1 MFRHILIATDGSS
14 VANKAA
20 KSGIALASRLRAKV
34 TAYSAVE
41 APVAV
46 GLEGYAIDP
55 GTMKE
60 LDERARRVALKRL
73 DAVAKMARAAG
84 VPCAAVATRGVTV
97 YEAIIAA
104 AKKQK
109 CDVIVLGSHGRRG
122 ITKLLLGSVTQKVLA
137 HSRLPVVV
145 FR

>member
-14 VANKAA
+14 VATKAA
-20 KSGIALASRLRAKV
+20 KSGIALASRLKAKV

-41 APVAV
+41 APVVV

-60 LDERARRVALKRL
+60 LEEHARQVALKRL
-73 DAVAKMARAAG
+73 GAVAKMARAAG

-122 ITKLLLGSVTQKVLA
+122 IPKLLLGSVTQKVLA
-137 HSRLPVVV
+137 HSRLPVVI